1 MDGCYYYCTLHNKI
15 VHERS
20 KTMLYFCY
28 NKSNPILTHLMS
40 VDQFSKESI
49 HRLSSTESIAINA
62 AAIKRPPTSKS
73 SMTRLSRLK
82 RLRYSIIVLILLVA
96 LLLIGRNGYTVPEL
110 RNRAISTTVTG
121 HLFNFIGWEVWAIQ
135 EKIGA
140 FFSQPGAAFNGEAG
154 TMLVRDYLE
163 RARQM
168 GSLERQLNAILAE
181 QASDDLDTAEMDTTT
196 DAETLQQELEEL
208 RIQQQAD
215 RPAVEQIIQQL
226 VASEIISAGVT
237 VAGRP
242 FPPVLFTFSE
252 LPKKMVVSPRD
263 RIETIHG
270 QILDPEIDLAT
281 IEQAEETIYDD
292 QGLSAYITNIG
303 GLGAFPTMVVD
314 RASLAWVLSTVAHE
328 WTHNY
333 LTFFPLG
340 FNYATSSEFVIMNES
355 VAEIVGNEVGDRV
368 LAHYFP
374 DLVPPPTAVPA
385 HDASSYNHSNDESVG
400 KIQLDEDP
408 PFDFRTEMRATRLE
422 VDRLLAEGKIDEAEA
437 YMEERRLFFVENG
450 YPLRVLNQAYFAFHG
465 SYVTSPA
472 ASDPIGPKMEQL
484 REQMPDLLTFLQT
497 VRSFTSAADI
507 DSDNR

>member
-1 MDGCYYYCTLHNKI
+1 M
-15 VHERS
+15 
-20 KTMLYFCY
+20 
-28 NKSNPILTHLMS
+28 
-40 VDQFSKESI
+40 
-49 HRLSSTESIAINA
+49 
-62 AAIKRPPTSKS
+62 TS
-73 SMTRLSRLK
+73 LSRLK
-82 RLRYSIIVLILLVA
+82 RLRHYSIIVLMLLVA
-96 LLLIGRNGYTVPEL
+96 LLLIGRNGYTAPEL
-110 RNRAISTTVTG
+110 RNRAIGTTVTG
-121 HLFNFIGWEVWAIQ
+121 HLFDFVAWEVRAIR

-140 FFSQPGAAFNGEAG
+140 FFSQPGAEFNGEAG

-163 RARQM
+163 RARRM
-168 GSLERQLNAILAE
+168 GSLERQLNAILAGQSANE
-181 QASDDLDTAEMDTTT
+181 RETAETDTTP
-196 DAETLQQELEEL
+196 DAEILQREWEEL
-208 RIQQQAD
+208 RIQQQTD
-215 RPAVEQIIQQL
+215 RPAVEQVIQQL

-252 LPKKMVVSPRD
+252 PPKKMVVSPRD

-270 QILDPEIDLAT
+270 RMLDPEIDLAT
-281 IEQAEETIYDD
+281 IERAEETIYDEQD
-292 QGLSAYITNIG
+292 LSAYITNIG

-368 LAHYFP
+368 LARYFP
-374 DLVPPPTAVPA
+374 DLVPLPPTTVPA
-385 HDASSYNHSNDESVG
+385 QDASSEHHANDESVDELP
-400 KIQLDEDP
+400 LDEEP
-408 PFDFRTEMRATRLE
+408 PFDFRTEMRTTRLE

-437 YMEERRLFFVENG
+437 YMEERRLLFVENG

-484 REQMPDLLTFLQT
+484 REQLPDLLTFLQT

-507 DSDNR
+507 DRAIAETLSE